1 MDTASSHRNPPVAIT
16 IAGSDSGGGAGVQAD
31 LKTFAAHHVYGTS
44 VITAVTAQNTV
55 GVQSYRT
62 VDPDLVFAQIKS
74 ILDDFWIRG
83 SKTGML
89 ATTEVVQ
96 IVAEFAKDN
105 MLPRLVVDPVM
116 VAASGD
122 SLITSDAIE
131 AYIDDLFPHAYLITP
146 NAPEAS
152 KLVGVRIDTSE
163 DLVTAAIELK
173 KMGSQNVLVKGGH
186 LDDEKESIDVLYDGD
201 QVFTFRATRIES
213 KNTHGTGCTLSAAI
227 SANLARGTTLTDA
240 VREAKAYV
248 TSAIAG
254 SKDWA
259 LGHGWGPLDHFN
271 SVVHHY

>member
-1 MDTASSHRNPPVAIT
+1 MT

-44 VITAVTAQNTV
+44 VITAVTAQNTL
-55 GVQSYRT
+55 GVQGYRV
-62 VDPDLVFAQIKS
+62 VDVDLVSTQIKS
-74 ILDDFWIRG
+74 ILEDFWIRG
-83 SKTGML
+83 AKTGML
-89 ATTEVVQ
+89 ATTETVQ
-96 IVAEFAKDN
+96 MVSEFAKDKI
-105 MLPRLVVDPVM
+105 LPRLVVDPVM

-131 AYIDDLFPHAYLITP
+131 AYINDLFPYAYLITP

-152 KLVGVRIDTSE
+152 KLVGVRIE
-163 DLVTAAIELK
+163 GAQDLVTAAIELK
-173 KMGSQNVLVKGGH
+173 KMGPQNVLVKGGH
-186 LDDEKESIDVLYDGD
+186 LEDEKESIDVLYDGE
-201 QVFTFRATRIES
+201 QIFTFRATRIES

-254 SKDWA
+254 SKEWA
-259 LGHGWGPLDHFN
+259 LGHGYGPLDHFN